1 MISLTDRHLE
11 IITQAAAALPVEK
24 RSDYLQRIAAHL
36 QIRCG
41 RYTAA
46 DVAEAAQAALVSLT
60 QHHHT
65 AA

>member
-1 MISLTDRHLE
+1 MISLSDHQLE
-11 IITQAAAALPVEK
+11 IVSRAAATLPVEK

-41 RYTAA
+41 RYTDT
-46 DVAEAAQAALVSLT
+46 DVADAAQAALAGLM
-60 QHHHT
+60 QHS